1 VKGVGCTVSTPAPRR
16 FRHPPTPQST
26 QKGDGQTRKPERHH
40 IGCGR
45 FLYRPRATLIT
56 PRAILPCER
65 LKNSKTRTSFRL
77 VSISLNAARMQ
88 RKTEISTK
96 NVFTWSDNC
105 INNLEHQKSSE
116 DVQVPEKNL
125 KDFET
130 RQKSEEA

>member
-1 VKGVGCTVSTPAPRR
+1 M
-16 FRHPPTPQST
+16 
-26 QKGDGQTRKPERHH
+26 
-40 IGCGR
+40 
-45 FLYRPRATLIT
+45 
-56 PRAILPCER
+56 
-65 LKNSKTRTSFRL
+65 
-77 VSISLNAARMQ
+77 SISLNAARMQ